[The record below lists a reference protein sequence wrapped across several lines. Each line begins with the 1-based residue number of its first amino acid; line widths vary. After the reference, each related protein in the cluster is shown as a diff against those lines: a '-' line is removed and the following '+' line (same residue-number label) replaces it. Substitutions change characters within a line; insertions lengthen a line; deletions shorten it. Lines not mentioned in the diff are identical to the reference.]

1 MQLRSL
7 NVAPMR
13 VAGARALELHQLLP
27 SCLCWTPVH
36 YDALRPYCTGYVKR
50 LAGHAHE
57 LQVACWFGCCLL
69 VPAISRYLEDCFPL
83 YPPDGFGMFGG
94 TCFNEIKPV
103 VSACQG
109 CTHCCSP
116 SSYWHKLL
124 MEGFVDDATW
134 YSWPW
139 QTMKVRSASQFSK
152 RWCYYCMVSAAMY
165 SWNCYNQ
172 CLCRVKTSSQSVVE
186 LGLGFTGATL

>member
-27 SCLCWTPVH
+27 SCLCWTPVL
-36 YDALRPYCTGYVKR
+36 YDALRPYCTGYVKC

-103 VSACQG
+103 SAHGKAALTTAVRQVIG
-109 CTHCCSP
+109 TN
-116 SSYWHKLL
+116 
-124 MEGFVDDATW
+124 
-134 YSWPW
+134 YSWKGLSMMPPG
-139 QTMKVRSASQFSK
+139 TH
-152 RWCYYCMVSAAMY
+152 
-165 SWNCYNQ
+165 
-172 CLCRVKTSSQSVVE
+172 
-186 LGLGFTGATL
+186 GLGRQ